1 MENYLLVAG
10 LIEAHPNREV
20 VGRRRLQKTV
30 RLLQRAGL
38 GTDYTFSIYSYGP
51 YSEEL
56 HSDITTIQKIGLSS
70 GEFRELQK
78 DSGHIVIRVVAKARN
93 IRIDPFRDFIQK
105 LASTQ
110 VTVLEIAA
118 TYDVFREM
126 GSDHA
131 DALRRLDAKKSAK
144 LSSENIVEALS
155 LLRILGL
162 PAPGYARHA
171 FQ

>member
-20 VGRRRLQKTV
+20 VGRTRLQKTV
-30 RLLQRAGL
+30 RLLQRAGM

-56 HSDITTIQKIGLSS
+56 HSDITTIQKIGLGL
-70 GEFRELQK
+70 GEFRELRE
-78 DSGHIVIRVVAKARN
+78 DPGHVVIRVIAKARN
-93 IRIDPFRDFIQK
+93 IRIDPFRDFIRT
-105 LASTQ
+105 LANKQ

-126 GSDHA
+126 GSDHG
-131 DALRRLDAKKSAK
+131 DALRRLNAKKGAK
-144 LSSENIVEALS
+144 LSTENIVEAIS
-155 LLRILGL
+155 LLRTLGL
-162 PAPGYARHA
+162 PAPEYARHA
-171 FQ
+171 IQ